1 MKVLFK
7 MSDYTEEELSVQ
19 KALTELIET
28 TRMSCPQF
36 EDREFLYEHRNDM
49 LLDVLENASGKT
61 LAGSYLSDLAAY
73 VLRNEDDGSIRGFS
87 SDDIEVRPIATN
99 EFIWGAHEPEKLKEF
114 AQKLKLSAKEDAL
127 FLLKNA
133 DVLGRTIDE
142 QMLEHPV
149 NEMGNIS
156 QAFAIMANEPVI
168 TMYAGIFSDWDFGGY
183 MKCWPDDTELSKILA
198 NPRDYAVAEVVFK

>member
-7 MSDYTEEELSVQ
+7 VSDYSEEELSVQ

-36 EDREFLYEHRNDM
+36 EDRQFLYEHRNDN
-49 LLDVLENASGKT
+49 LLNVLENASGKT
-61 LAGSYLSDLAAY
+61 LAGSYLSNLAAY
-73 VLRNEDDGSIRGFS
+73 ALRNDDDGSVNGFS
-87 SDDIEVRPIATN
+87 SGDIEVRPIATN
-99 EFIWGAHEPEKLKEF
+99 EFIWGAYEPEKLKEF
-114 AQKLKLSAKEDAL
+114 AQKLKSFAKEDAL

-133 DVLGRTIDE
+133 GVFGRAIDE
-142 QMLEHPV
+142 QMLERPV

-168 TMYAGIFSDWDFGGY
+168 SMYAGIFSDWDFGGY
-183 MKCWPDDTELSKILA
+183 MKCWPDDAELSKILE
-198 NPRDYAVAEVVFK
+198 NPGDYAVAEVIFK

>member
-142 QMLEHPV
+142 QMLERPV

-168 TMYAGIFSDWDFGGY
+168 TMYA
-183 MKCWPDDTELSKILA
+183 
-198 NPRDYAVAEVVFK
+198 